1 MIDFSIPLKNNNFFS
16 FSVESRRMLFAGS
29 RNINLDQQLCLDLIN
44 AFGSLGFSFLT
55 GCAEGVDRS
64 FCEALALSNYRD
76 RTLVACAF
84 RERVKIFRGIFPLYV
99 VPSNLPPKVALAK
112 RTLWM
117 TSSCALLIL
126 FPSNPI
132 GKGSSLAFK
141 STIMSNKPV
150 FIVTK
155 TRPAYSDLYSVFP
168 SNLFGVIDGYWC
180 IPPVYQDTGLCYEAV

>member
-55 GCAEGVDRS
+55 GWS
-64 FCEALALSNYRD
+64 IFCRPWQNRHFALPVL
-76 RTLVACAF
+76 
-84 RERVKIFRGIFPLYV
+84 K
-99 VPSNLPPKVALAK
+99 
-112 RTLWM
+112 M

-155 TRPAYSDLYSVFP
+155 TKPVYSDLYSVFP
-168 SNLFGVIDGYWC
+168 SNLFGVIDGYWV
-180 IPPVYQDTGLCYEAV
+180 IPPVYQDTGLCHEAV